1 MTSVRNGERS
11 YLVTGAAGF
20 IGSALSKRLLSRGC
34 RVIGFDNLNDYYD
47 VRLKRDRL
55 AQLAD
60 FDNFELVTGDLSDRE
75 ALSSLFR
82 LFRPKVVLHLAAQ
95 AGVRYSVENP
105 QAYISSNIVGFFNVL
120 EECRHN
126 SVDHLL
132 YASSSSVYGANTEV
146 PFRETDFVDHPVSL
160 YAATKK
166 SNELMAYA
174 YSHLYAIPSTG
185 LRFFT
190 VYGPMGRPDMAY
202 YLFSGKFFAGE
213 SIELYSGCD
222 GENDLYRDFT
232 YIDDVVDSVELLV
245 SKPPDSRN
253 PSRVFNIGNSSPERL
268 MDFVEALEVALSK
281 SCGRTVVFKKV
292 FLPMKAGDV
301 PVTYASTDLLEGFI
315 GFRPSTPLAEGLQ
328 RFADWYVEY
337 YGVS

>member
-1 MTSVRNGERS
+1 MISFKNEARS

-20 IGSALSKRLLSRGC
+20 IGAAVTKRLLSRGC
-34 RVIGFDNLNDYYD
+34 SVVGFDNLNDYYD
-47 VRLKRDRL
+47 VALKRDRL
-55 AQLAD
+55 AQLSAC
-60 FDNFELVTGDLSDRE
+60 DNFEFLMGDLSDRE
-75 ALSSLFR
+75 DLSRVFR
-82 LFRPKVVLHLAAQ
+82 LFRPNVVLNLAAQ

-120 EECRHN
+120 EECRRN
-126 SVDHLL
+126 PVEHLL

-166 SNELMAYA
+166 SNELMAHA
-174 YSHLYAIPSTG
+174 YSHLYGIPTTG

-202 YLFSGKFFAGE
+202 YLFSEKFFAGE
-213 SIELYSGCD
+213 SIELYNAGDS
-222 GENDLYRDFT
+222 ENDLYRDFT

-245 SKPPDSRN
+245 SKPPVSRN
-253 PSRVFNIGNSSPERL
+253 PSRVLNVGNSSPVGL
-268 MDFVEALEVALSK
+268 KGFVEALEVALSK
-281 SCGRTVVFKKV
+281 SCGRSVVFKKV

-301 PVTYASTDLLEGFI
+301 PATFASTDLLEGLI
-315 GFRPSTPLAEGLQ
+315 GFRPSTPLTEGLQ
-328 RFADWYVEY
+328 RFSDWYVEY
-337 YGVS
+337 HGAS